1 MAASKCP
8 KCGYGL
14 EVRDG
19 FGDMLPLSHCSTCDS
34 YYPTK
39 VGACKWCGTPPER
52 APIGPYLWKGIGV
65 AAFVG
70 MAWGAWLVHDDPP
83 ADVSAARMEAMLKPD
98 SSAIADS
105 ASALVTIAS
114 AGNVS
119 DVAIDSAAPSPT
131 DVVVPDSGIALAT
144 VARID
149 TVSVS
154 ATGVVPQGDPVALV
168 SPTIPAAPPPPTTT
182 ASVAMPIDSVPLR
195 EPDPPAPRVPVRTPE
210 PVRAPVLEPARGV
223 ERPAP
228 RASGASARV
237 TKPRAK
243 VTAKPPSRAVASAK
257 TPPKAAAKTVAK
269 APPKRTTKAVAA
281 APKGRS
287 STRWV
292 SSIAR
297 NWVVVRASA
306 SPQARIIASIGPNTR
321 VQLGES
327 RGDWR
332 RIKAKGLAG
341 WVDHRSFFAMAG
353 PSRSG
358 GRLAAR

>member
-1 MAASKCP
+1 MRSVRCDSCGTKALMAASKCP

-39 VGACKWCGTPPER
+39 VGACKWCGTQPDR

-119 DVAIDSAAPSPT
+119 DVAIDSAA
-131 DVVVPDSGIALAT
+131 
-144 VARID
+144 
-149 TVSVS
+149 
-154 ATGVVPQGDPVALV
+154 
-168 SPTIPAAPPPPTTT
+168 
-182 ASVAMPIDSVPLR
+182 LR

-237 TKPRAK
+237 T
-243 VTAKPPSRAVASAK
+243 
-257 TPPKAAAKTVAK
+257 
-269 APPKRTTKAVAA
+269 
-281 APKGRS
+281 
-287 STRWV
+287 
-292 SSIAR
+292 
-297 NWVVVRASA
+297 
-306 SPQARIIASIGPNTR
+306 
-321 VQLGES
+321 
-327 RGDWR
+327 
-332 RIKAKGLAG
+332 
-341 WVDHRSFFAMAG
+341 
-353 PSRSG
+353 
-358 GRLAAR
+358 